1 MRHQTFRYG
10 VVVAAMALAG
20 CAIKT
25 PYLNIGQRPIADQAM
40 YFPEA
45 LPYRM
50 VVVPFVDKRPD
61 PERRGQ
67 QPHSMFLLLW
77 NRRVGDYYTNDSLF
91 GGQISTQLATQL
103 AGYLKSANVFT
114 EVNAVSTLPDG
125 VEAFDAS
132 ALQRIAHAYQADYLL
147 AGELQHF
154 FGSQHQH
161 FSMFMLP
168 LYFVSTFGWQNGKGL
183 PWGQTAM
190 QIYLYD
196 GRRGDLAWRDL
207 IDATDTLPRDT
218 DSMAEAALRSFAK
231 AAGQLATTL
240 RQLPLDPLQNH
251 GSPVTESVTNV
262 QQEGKRR

>member
-1 MRHQTFRYG
+1 MNHHISRYG
-10 VVVAAMALAG
+10 AMVAAVALAG

-61 PERRGQ
+61 LERRGQ

-91 GGQISTQLATQL
+91 GGQINMQLATQL

-114 EVNAVSTLPDG
+114 EVHAVSTLPDG
-125 VEAFDAS
+125 VEVFDAS
-132 ALQRIAHAYQADYLL
+132 ALQRIAQTHQADYVL

-183 PWGQTAM
+183 PWGQTAL
-190 QIYLYD
+190 QVSLYD
-196 GRRGDLAWRDL
+196 ARRGDLAWRDL
-207 IDATDTLPRDT
+207 IDASDTLPRDT
-218 DSMAEAALRSFAK
+218 DSMAEAAVRSFTK
-231 AAGQLATTL
+231 AASQLATTL
-240 RQLPLDPLQNH
+240 RQLPLDPTQSHASLAR
-251 GSPVTESVTNV
+251 ESVARA
-262 QQEGKRR
+262 QQAGGAR